1 MSSRKSPLRGLESP
15 RIDPEKERVR
25 ERRKRIF
32 LWCFSVAMVVTAGT
46 AFTFKLIEF
55 LHTATTDGADALAS
69 FLIPVLNYLMVAAGF
84 MFLFL
89 WALFTGQFKNVE
101 SAKYRMLELQNEID
115 QHEIDLA
122 KMEARRG

>member
-1 MSSRKSPLRGLESP
+1 MSSKNSVLRGVESP
-15 RIDPEKERVR
+15 RADPRKDLML

-32 LWCFSVAMVVTAGT
+32 LWCFSIAMVVTAGT

-55 LHTATTDGADALAS
+55 FHTATTDGADALGS

-84 MFLFL
+84 MFMFL

-101 SAKYRMLELQNEID
+101 SAKYRMLEMQD
-115 QHEIDLA
+115 EIDLIE
-122 KMEARRG
+122 MEARNG